1 MAQNP
6 MSTNGPGG
14 CRLEEY
20 AEKYRDT
27 FMFERRDGILQMRFH
42 TRGGPAGQDGMH
54 GAAGTSYD
62 AWNHAW
68 RDVGSDPENKVLI
81 LVGTGE
87 DWMRPPPMAEAV
99 ARTAPRAGP
108 RGANVARTYLDAVKN
123 TENFL
128 FGFNIPT
135 IGVINGPAPF
145 HFATALLCDI
155 TICSDDTVLHESHCA
170 LGTAPGDG
178 AAFVLQELL
187 NLKQAAYYL
196 LLSEPI
202 TADTAL
208 RLGLVNEVLPRD
220 RLLDRAWQMAER
232 IAQLPPLGR
241 LMSKQVIRK
250 RWMEVHA
257 KDAAFQMA
265 HEMLGAVI
273 DAADGVAMTPPHWEG
288 AEAVFEQARTDAR
301 ARAGY

>member
-1 MAQNP
+1 MALD
-6 MSTNGPGG
+6 TARTDGPRGW
-14 CRLEEY
+14 RLEEY

-27 FMFERRDGILQMRFH
+27 FKFERRDGILQMQFH

-54 GAAGTSYD
+54 GNAGSSYD

-81 LVGTGE
+81 LTGTGE

-99 ARTAPRAGP
+99 KRTAPRAGP
-108 RGANVARTYLDAVKN
+108 RGAGTGRVYLDAVKN
-123 TENFL
+123 TENFI

-155 TICSDDTVLHESHCA
+155 TICADDTVLHESHCA

-178 AAFVLQELL
+178 ASFVLQELL

-202 TADTAL
+202 DAPTAL

-220 RLLDRAWQMAER
+220 KLLARAWEMAQR
-232 IAQLPPLGR
+232 IAALPPLGR
-241 LMSKQVIRK
+241 LMSKQVIRR
-250 RWMEVHA
+250 RWQQVHA
-257 KDAAFQMA
+257 DHAAFEMA

-273 DAADGVAMTPPHWEG
+273 DAADGEAMTAPHWEG
-288 AEAVFEQARTDAR
+288 AEAVFEKARTQARAK
-301 ARAGY
+301 AGY

>member
-1 MAQNP
+1 
-6 MSTNGPGG
+6 
-14 CRLEEY
+14 LEEY

-27 FMFERRDGILQMRFH
+27 FLFERRDGILQMQFH
-42 TRGGPAGQDGMH
+42 TRGGPAGQDGAH
-54 GAAGTSYD
+54 GAAGSSYD

-81 LVGTGE
+81 LTGTGE
-87 DWMRPPPMAEAV
+87 DWLRPPPMAEAV
-99 ARTAPRAGP
+99 VSTSGRTGARGP
-108 RGANVARTYLDAVKN
+108 NVGRTYLDAVKN
-123 TENFL
+123 TENFI

-135 IGVINGPAPF
+135 IGAINGPAPF

-155 TICSDDTVLHESHCA
+155 TICTDDTVLHESHCA

-178 AAFVLQELL
+178 AAFVLQELM

-196 LLSEPI
+196 YLSEPI
-202 TADTAL
+202 TAEVAL
-208 RLGLVNEVLPRD
+208 RLGLVNEVMPRDQLLPR
-220 RLLDRAWQMAER
+220 AWELAER

-241 LMSKQVIRK
+241 LMSKQVIRR
-250 RWMEVHA
+250 RWLQVHA
-257 KDAAFQMA
+257 DDAAFQMA

-273 DAADGVAMTPPHWEG
+273 ETQDGTAMTPPHWQG
-288 AEAVFEQARTDAR
+288 AEAVFEQARREAR